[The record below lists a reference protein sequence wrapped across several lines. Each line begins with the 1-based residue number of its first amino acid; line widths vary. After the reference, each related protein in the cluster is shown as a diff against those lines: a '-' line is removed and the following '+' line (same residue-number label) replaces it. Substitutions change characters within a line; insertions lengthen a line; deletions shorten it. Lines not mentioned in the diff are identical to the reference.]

1 METTTEEIAALE
13 VIIVG
18 RDKAVA
24 PTEAVAQGIAEVRQ
38 ARAQVRQARG
48 VAQAASAIP
57 VTVQAPCRE
66 VVVMGAPGQ
75 EMVEIPPVVLA
86 PVAAQAQAELEAL
99 AAALQEAD
107 QVVVLGTGA
116 REAELL
122 LEEAQA
128 QADLTGAETD
138 RAAATE
144 AAPTEVAATEAAPTE
159 VAPTEAAV
167 ASQATALT
175 ATARMESK
183 ALVVSKLTN
192 HGGYAPMVEN
202 EHD

>member
-1 METTTEEIAALE
+1 M
-13 VIIVG
+13 
-18 RDKAVA
+18 
-24 PTEAVAQGIAEVRQ
+24 
-38 ARAQVRQARG
+38 
-48 VAQAASAIP
+48 
-57 VTVQAPCRE
+57 
-66 VVVMGAPGQ
+66 
-75 EMVEIPPVVLA
+75 
-86 PVAAQAQAELEAL
+86 
-99 AAALQEAD
+99 
-107 QVVVLGTGA
+107 VLGTGA

-144 AAPTEVAATEAAPTE
+144 AAPTEVAPTE
-159 VAPTEAAV
+159 VVAV

>member
-1 METTTEEIAALE
+1 M
-13 VIIVG
+13 
-18 RDKAVA
+18 
-24 PTEAVAQGIAEVRQ
+24 
-38 ARAQVRQARG
+38 
-48 VAQAASAIP
+48 
-57 VTVQAPCRE
+57 
-66 VVVMGAPGQ
+66 
-75 EMVEIPPVVLA
+75 
-86 PVAAQAQAELEAL
+86 
-99 AAALQEAD
+99 
-107 QVVVLGTGA
+107 VLGTGA

-144 AAPTEVAATEAAPTE
+144 AAPTEVAPTE
-159 VAPTEAAV
+159 VAV